1 MKIKFGFVFTI
12 SIVAIWLSACS
23 AQTTPTA
30 QPAPTQA
37 PLPTATVE
45 LGSSSEHPAAFGSE
59 VVADDMGFTVIG
71 ITRPATGITFADG
84 RELEPGEEFTTVR
97 VQVNCKRT
105 PEEKCNY
112 TGMNL
117 QLLGSTGVQRGIQLY
132 INGLDDGVGS
142 VDIYGGETIVDS
154 VCFVTRTD
162 ETGLTL
168 IYITFRGVSYYLATE

>member
-1 MKIKFGFVFTI
+1 MKLKSTLVLTI
-12 SIVAIWLSACS
+12 LAAVLSACS
-23 AQTTPTA
+23 AEATATP
-30 QPAPTQA
+30 QPAPTLA
-37 PLPTATVE
+37 STPTATVAP
-45 LGSSSEHPAAFGSE
+45 GSSPEYPAPFGAE
-59 VVADDMGFTVIG
+59 VIADDMGFKILG
-71 ITRPATGITFADG
+71 FNRPASGITFADG

-117 QLLGSTGVQRGIQLY
+117 NLIGSAGNQQGIQLY
-132 INGLDDGVGS
+132 VDGLEDSTGS
-142 VDIYGGETIVDS
+142 VDIYGGETIVDT

-168 IYITFRGVSYYLATE
+168 IYITFRGVSFYFATE